1 MRAEDAPMMDLPHMG
16 IRRRTPET
24 QRWLFRAIVASAVTG
39 GAIYVLAIHVV
50 LPALASRF
58 TPAQI
63 GWFRQAFVHHP
74 LAGFGEIVAVAAVPW
89 VILGFAFRVALCPP
103 DNRYKYPSSSTSRPP
118 PYPYHAPPP
127 PLPTPPYPL

>member
-1 MRAEDAPMMDLPHMG
+1 MMDLPHMG

-74 LAGFGEIVAVAAVPW
+74 LPVLGGIVAVAAV
-89 VILGFAFRVALCPP
+89 LGLPVLGVFRWA
-103 DNRYKYPSSSTSRPP
+103 YG
-118 PYPYHAPPP
+118 
-127 PLPTPPYPL
+127 PLNTRGN

>member
-1 MRAEDAPMMDLPHMG
+1 MMDLPQMG

-24 QRWLFRAIVASAVTG
+24 QHWLFRAIVASAVTG

-50 LPALASRF
+50 LPALASRL

-74 LAGFGEIVAVAAVPW
+74 LAVLGESSRSRRCW
-89 VILGFAFRVALCPP
+89 DFLCLA
-103 DNRYKYPSSSTSRPP
+103 SSVGPMAR
-118 PYPYHAPPP
+118 
-127 PLPTPPYPL
+127 